1 MPETFTCLHYHLV
14 FTTKNRVR
22 SITPAINSRLH
33 EYLGGVVRSANG
45 IPIQIGGTDDH
56 VHLLVTL
63 HQNIALADFMRELKA
78 ASSGWVNA
86 AFADVGEFRWQRGY
100 GAFTVSHSSVD
111 SVKEYIANQEEH
123 HRKMLFT
130 EELRALLTRHEIEF
144 DERYL
149 E

>member
-14 FTTKNRVR
+14 FATKNRVR
-22 SITPAINSRLH
+22 SITPAIKSRLH
-33 EYLGGVVRSANG
+33 EYLGGVVRGANG
-45 IPIQIGGTDDH
+45 TPIQIGGTDDH

-63 HQNIALADFMRELKA
+63 HQNVALADFMRELKA

-86 AFADVGEFRWQRGY
+86 TFSAAGEFRWQRGY
-100 GAFTVSHSSVD
+100 GAFTVSHSAMD
-111 SVKEYIANQEEH
+111 SVKSYIANQEEH
-123 HRKMLFT
+123 HRKMSFG
-130 EELRALLTRHEIEF
+130 EELRALLMRHEIEF